1 MKKKVRDLRFILI
14 LIPLALIIT
23 IMDKTIINGFL
34 STNKI
39 LDHYIFLT
47 VLVSVVI
54 ILLVFIFRYDK
65 KINK

>member
-1 MKKKVRDLRFILI
+1 MKKKIRDLRFMLI

-23 IMDKTIINGFL
+23 IMDKTIIDGFL

-39 LDHYIFLT
+39 LDHYIFIT

-54 ILLVFIFRYDK
+54 ILLLIIFRYDK
-65 KINK
+65 NINK

>member
-39 LDHYIFLT
+39 LDNYIFLT

-54 ILLVFIFRYDK
+54 ILLVIIFRYDK

>member
-1 MKKKVRDLRFILI
+1 MKKKIKDLRFMLI

-23 IMDKTIINGFL
+23 IVEKTIINGFL

-39 LDHYIFLT
+39 LDHYIFIT

-54 ILLVFIFRYDK
+54 ILLLIIYRYDK
-65 KINK
+65 NINK

>member
-54 ILLVFIFRYDK
+54 ILLVIIFRYDK

>member
-54 ILLVFIFRYDK
+54 ILLVIIFRYDK
-65 KINK
+65 NINK

>member
-1 MKKKVRDLRFILI
+1 MKKKKRDLRFMLI

-23 IMDKTIINGFL
+23 ILDKTIINGFL

-39 LDHYIFLT
+39 LDHYIFIT

-54 ILLVFIFRYDK
+54 ILLLIIFRYDK
-65 KINK
+65 NINK

>member
-1 MKKKVRDLRFILI
+1 MKKKIRDLRFMLI

-39 LDHYIFLT
+39 LDHYIFIT

-54 ILLVFIFRYDK
+54 ILLLIIYRYDK
-65 KINK
+65 NINK

>member
-14 LIPLALIIT
+14 LIPLALVIT

-54 ILLVFIFRYDK
+54 ILLVIIFRYDK
-65 KINK
+65 NINK

>member
-39 LDHYIFLT
+39 LDHYIFIT

-54 ILLVFIFRYDK
+54 ILLVIIFRYDK
-65 KINK
+65 NINK

>member
-1 MKKKVRDLRFILI
+1 MKKKVRDLRFMLI

-47 VLVSVVI
+47 ALVIVVI
-54 ILLVFIFRYDK
+54 ILLVIILRYDK
-65 KINK
+65 NINK

>member
-1 MKKKVRDLRFILI
+1 MKKKKRDLRFMLI

-39 LDHYIFLT
+39 LDHFIFIT

-54 ILLVFIFRYDK
+54 ILLLIIFRYDK
-65 KINK
+65 NINK

>member
-1 MKKKVRDLRFILI
+1 MKKKVRDLRFLLI

-47 VLVSVVI
+47 ALVSVVI
-54 ILLVFIFRYDK
+54 ILLVIIFRYDK
-65 KINK
+65 NINK

>member
-1 MKKKVRDLRFILI
+1 MKKKIRDLRFMLI

-39 LDHYIFLT
+39 LDHYIFIT

-54 ILLVFIFRYDK
+54 ILLLIIFRYDK
-65 KINK
+65 NINK

>member
-1 MKKKVRDLRFILI
+1 MKKKVRDLRFLLI

-54 ILLVFIFRYDK
+54 ILLVIIFRYDK
-65 KINK
+65 NINK

>member
-54 ILLVFIFRYDK
+54 ILLIIIFRYDK

>member
-1 MKKKVRDLRFILI
+1 MKKKMRDLRFMLI

-23 IMDKTIINGFL
+23 IVDKTIINGFL

-39 LDHYIFLT
+39 LDHFIFIT

-54 ILLVFIFRYDK
+54 ILLLIIFRYDK
-65 KINK
+65 NINK

>member
-39 LDHYIFLT
+39 LDHYIFIT

-54 ILLVFIFRYDK
+54 ILLLIIFRYDK
-65 KINK
+65 NINK

>member
-1 MKKKVRDLRFILI
+1 MKKKVRDLRFLLI

-39 LDHYIFLT
+39 LDHYIFIT

-54 ILLVFIFRYDK
+54 ILLVIIFRYDK

>member
-23 IMDKTIINGFL
+23 LMDKTIINGFL

-54 ILLVFIFRYDK
+54 ILLVIIFRYDK

>member
-1 MKKKVRDLRFILI
+1 MKKKVRELRFMLI

-39 LDHYIFLT
+39 LDHYIFIT

-54 ILLVFIFRYDK
+54 ILLVIIFRYDK
-65 KINK
+65 NINK

>member
-1 MKKKVRDLRFILI
+1 MKKKIKDLRFMLI

-39 LDHYIFLT
+39 LDHYIFIT

-54 ILLVFIFRYDK
+54 ILLLIIYRYDNN
-65 KINK
+65 INK

>member
-1 MKKKVRDLRFILI
+1 MKKKIKDLRFMLI

-23 IMDKTIINGFL
+23 IVDKTIINGFL

-39 LDHYIFLT
+39 LDHYIFIT

-54 ILLVFIFRYDK
+54 ILLLIIYRYDK
-65 KINK
+65 NINK

>member
-1 MKKKVRDLRFILI
+1 MKKKVRDLRLILI
-14 LIPLALIIT
+14 LISLALIIT

-54 ILLVFIFRYDK
+54 ILLVIIFRYDK

>member
-1 MKKKVRDLRFILI
+1 MKKMRDLRFMLI

-39 LDHYIFLT
+39 LDHYIFIT

-54 ILLVFIFRYDK
+54 ILLLIIFRYDK
-65 KINK
+65 NINK

>member
-1 MKKKVRDLRFILI
+1 MKKKVRELRFILI
-14 LIPLALIIT
+14 LIPLALVIT

-54 ILLVFIFRYDK
+54 ILLIIIFRYDK

>member
-1 MKKKVRDLRFILI
+1 MKKKMRDLRFMLI

-39 LDHYIFLT
+39 LDHYLFIT

-54 ILLVFIFRYDK
+54 ILLLILADFSLFL
-65 KINK
+65 

>member
-1 MKKKVRDLRFILI
+1 MKKKIKDLRFLLI

-39 LDHYIFLT
+39 LDHYIFIT

-54 ILLVFIFRYDK
+54 ILLLIIFRYDK
-65 KINK
+65 NINK

>member
-1 MKKKVRDLRFILI
+1 MKKKVRDLRFMLI

-54 ILLVFIFRYDK
+54 ILLVIIFRYDK
-65 KINK
+65 NINK

>member
-1 MKKKVRDLRFILI
+1 MKKKIKDLRFMLI

-39 LDHYIFLT
+39 LDHYIFIT

-54 ILLVFIFRYDK
+54 ILLLIIYRYDK
-65 KINK
+65 NINK

>member
-1 MKKKVRDLRFILI
+1 MKKKIKDLRFMLI

-23 IMDKTIINGFL
+23 IVDKTIINGFL

-39 LDHYIFLT
+39 LDHYIFIT

-54 ILLVFIFRYDK
+54 ILLLIIYRYDNN
-65 KINK
+65 INK

>member
-14 LIPLALIIT
+14 LIPLSLIIT

-54 ILLVFIFRYDK
+54 ILLVIIFRYDK

>member
-1 MKKKVRDLRFILI
+1 MRDLRFMLI

-54 ILLVFIFRYDK
+54 ILLVIIFRYDK

>member
-1 MKKKVRDLRFILI
+1 MKKKVRDLRFLLI

-23 IMDKTIINGFL
+23 IMDKTIINGFM

-54 ILLVFIFRYDK
+54 ILLVIIFRYDK
-65 KINK
+65 NINK

>member
-1 MKKKVRDLRFILI
+1 MKKKIRDLRFMLI

-39 LDHYIFLT
+39 LDHYLFIT

-54 ILLVFIFRYDK
+54 ILLLIIFRYDK
-65 KINK
+65 NINK

>member
-1 MKKKVRDLRFILI
+1 MKKKMRDLRLMLI

-39 LDHYIFLT
+39 LDHYIFIT

-54 ILLVFIFRYDK
+54 ILLLIIFRYDK
-65 KINK
+65 NINK